1 MSAPPR
7 RRLGF
12 LLLVALLFGGLNVF
26 KPLTIDDAAYHY
38 FARQIAARPL
48 DPYGFALLWYQEPDP
63 ANAVLA
69 PPVVPYTWA
78 LGLRLFGD
86 DPAACKLLLLPWAFL
101 LVLAVHSLLRRFAPG
116 LEVPL
121 TVLTVLSPALWP
133 SLNFMLDVPALALAL
148 AAVDLFLRAC
158 DDGSFFKAACAG
170 LLAGVACET
179 KYTACTAVAAMVL
192 AGLLRRRWA
201 LAVAAVLPAAHV
213 FCAWEFI
220 TAVLYGRSHF
230 FLRLTGSEST
240 DARSLSDA
248 LENLVLTKGPLVTC
262 LLSLLGG
269 VTPALL
275 LLGLAASGLRRRWVV
290 FAAALFLGGLVT
302 VALFDS
308 HFGGSVVL
316 SARLIGP
323 RNAPPLNYEL
333 ADVIF
338 AVFGGALL
346 ILAGVAARA
355 LLRPGGDRV
364 ETVLLL
370 GWVALEVAAYFPL
383 TPFPGVRRV
392 LGPVVVLSLLM
403 GRYAARDLGGV
414 RARQTVWGVVAFG
427 VCLGLA
433 LFMLDYLDADVQRRG
448 AEEAARWI
456 RDKGGGRVWYTGHWG
471 FQYYAERNGMQAV
484 ITRYRYN
491 PDSGLPAPTTLEAG
505 DWLVLPDPH
514 IDQQELRLDDVREE
528 KRLTFDDP
536 VPLRTVVSFYGSPDP
551 VQHLEEPRFQVRIY
565 RVRKTFL
572 AQRPP
577 SRPPEPAAEG
587 LAKPSGVP

>member
-7 RRLGF
+7 SRLGF

-48 DPYGFALLWYQEPDP
+48 DPYGFAVLWYQEPDH
-63 ANAVLA
+63 ANDVLA
-69 PPVVPYTWA
+69 PPVLPYTWA
-78 LGLRLFGD
+78 LGVRLFGD
-86 DPAACKLLLLPWAFL
+86 DPAACKLLLLPWSFL
-101 LVLAVHSLLRRFAPG
+101 LVFAVHALLRRFASG

-133 SLNFMLDVPALALAL
+133 SLNFMLDVPALALGL
-148 AAVDLFLRAC
+148 AAVALFLRAC
-158 DDGSFFKAACAG
+158 DDGSFWKAACAG
-170 LLAGVACET
+170 LLAGVGCET

-192 AGLLRRRWA
+192 AALLRRRWA
-201 LAVAAVLPAAHV
+201 LAAAAVLPAAHV

-220 TAVLYGRSHF
+220 TAVLYRRSHF

-240 DARSLSDA
+240 DPRSVSEA
-248 LENLVLTKGPLVTC
+248 LQNLVLTKGSLVTS

-290 FAAALFLGGLVT
+290 FAAAFFLGGLVT

-308 HFGGSVVL
+308 HLGGSVAP
-316 SARLIGP
+316 SARLFGP
-323 RNAPPLNYEL
+323 QNPPPLNYEL

-355 LLRPGGDRV
+355 LLRPGGGDRSEV
-364 ETVLLL
+364 VFLL
-370 GWVALEVAAYFPL
+370 GWLALEVGAYFPL
-383 TPFPGVRRV
+383 TPFPAVRRV
-392 LGPVVVLSLLM
+392 LGVVVVLSLLL
-403 GRYAARDLGGV
+403 GRYAARNLGGV

-427 VCLGLA
+427 VWLGLA
-433 LFMLDYLDADVQRRG
+433 LFTLDYREAEVQQRG

-456 RDKGGGRVWYTGHWG
+456 RDNGGGRVWYAGHWG

-484 ITRYRYN
+484 IPRYHYD
-491 PDSGLPAPTTLEAG
+491 PDSGLPPPTTLEAG
-505 DWLVLPDPH
+505 DWLVLPDSH
-514 IDQQELRLDDVREE
+514 IDQQELRLDDMVEVT
-528 KRLTFDDP
+528 RLTFDDP
-536 VPLRTVVSFYGSPDP
+536 VPLRSVVSFYGTPDP

-565 RVRKTFL
+565 RARKTFVPEK
-572 AQRPP
+572 PP
-577 SRPPEPAAEG
+577 PTPAAEG
-587 LAKPSGVP
+587 PPKPSGVP